1 MRTHPWLI
9 PATAGLITVVT
20 ALAVPNRAHADVH
33 LSRAESE
40 SVRRVAEKANPD
52 VYGAAADDRA
62 ADAMYAVGE
71 AFDAGLGVRSDA
83 HQAFDW
89 YMRAAALGHAEAM
102 NRLGVLYAEG
112 RGVSR
117 DYSAALGWYR
127 RAAAYGSSSALSNL
141 ATMYFYGFGVP
152 QSYPKAAQLLQI
164 AVRGGAADAQNKLGA
179 LYDDGLG
186 VVKDQKRAL
195 ELFRQAAL
203 QGYPPAMV
211 NLGRMYIEAIAV
223 ARDVVRGYALIR
235 AAVDAGIPASLQEL
249 ALRELGTAAG
259 RLNAEQLARAQALA
273 SSSLCGIDQRAV
285 GESAGIRRQDCPVD
299 LAGPHDV
306 QHLESL
312 REQVVADDATMATPP

>member
-1 MRTHPWLI
+1 MTRAGYRASAESALMRTHPWLI

-20 ALAVPNRAHADVH
+20 ALAVPNRAHAGPDAH

-40 SVRRVAEKANPD
+40 SVRRVAED
-52 VYGAAADDRA
+52 
-62 ADAMYAVGE
+62 
-71 AFDAGLGVRSDA
+71 
-83 HQAFDW
+83 
-89 YMRAAALGHAEAM
+89 AEAM

-117 DYSAALGWYR
+117 DYSAA
-127 RAAAYGSSSALSNL
+127 
-141 ATMYFYGFGVP
+141 
-152 QSYPKAAQLLQI
+152 
-164 AVRGGAADAQNKLGA
+164 RGGAADAQNKLGA
-179 LYDDGLG
+179 LYSDGLG

-195 ELFRQAAL
+195 ELFRQAAM

-259 RLNAEQLARAQALA
+259 RLDAEQLARAQALA
-273 SSSLCGIDQRAV
+273 SSSLCGIEQRAV

-306 QHLESL
+306 QNLESL
-312 REQVVADDATMATPP
+312 REQVVADDATMATPS

>member
-1 MRTHPWLI
+1 MTRAGYRASAESALMRTHPWLI

-20 ALAVPNRAHADVH
+20 ALAVPNRAHAGPDAH

-40 SVRRVAEKANPD
+40 SVRRVAED
-52 VYGAAADDRA
+52 
-62 ADAMYAVGE
+62 
-71 AFDAGLGVRSDA
+71 
-83 HQAFDW
+83 
-89 YMRAAALGHAEAM
+89 AEAM

-152 QSYPKAAQLLQI
+152 QSYPKAVQLLQI

-179 LYDDGLG
+179 LYSDGLG

-195 ELFRQAAL
+195 ELFRQAAM

-259 RLNAEQLARAQALA
+259 RLDAEQLARAQALA
-273 SSSLCGIDQRAV
+273 SSSLCGIEQRAV

>member
-1 MRTHPWLI
+1 MTRAGYRASAESALMRTHPWLI

-20 ALAVPNRAHADVH
+20 ALAVPNRAHAGPDVH
-33 LSRAESE
+33 LCSTESE
-40 SVRRVAEKANPD
+40 SVRRVAED
-52 VYGAAADDRA
+52 
-62 ADAMYAVGE
+62 
-71 AFDAGLGVRSDA
+71 
-83 HQAFDW
+83 
-89 YMRAAALGHAEAM
+89 AEAM

-179 LYDDGLG
+179 LYNDGLG

-223 ARDVVRGYALIR
+223 DRDVVRGYALIR

-249 ALRELGTAAG
+249 ARRELGTAAG
-259 RLNAEQLARAQALA
+259 RLDAAQLARAQALA
-273 SSSLCGIDQRAV
+273 SGSLCGIDQRAV
-285 GESAGIRRQDCPVD
+285 GESAGIRRQDCGFD

-312 REQVVADDATMATPP
+312 REQVVADDAAMATPP